1 MVLIQSSEVFC
12 YAVKPHGVKMLK
24 NSQAKLLA
32 GGKSL
37 LASDRRTFHLKCSL
51 YLAKLLVSPRED
63 GGVQNPPLAL
73 ISPPRLLHHPAGEQ
87 TQQACCAQG
96 SGEHIPRQGAALEVC
111 SEPPEVLW
119 QSLTVLQKGDL
130 L

>member
-1 MVLIQSSEVFC
+1 
-12 YAVKPHGVKMLK
+12 MLK

-63 GGVQNPPLAL
+63 GGVQNHPLL
-73 ISPPRLLHHPAGEQ
+73 SSHHPGFFFALHCRRPAPRAVGS
-87 TQQACCAQG
+87 ASQG
-96 SGEHIPRQGAALEVC
+96 KVQC
-111 SEPPEVLW
+111 
-119 QSLTVLQKGDL
+119 
-130 L
+130 